1 MRECIESLKHTGNL
15 ICIGLDPDL
24 DKIPLEFSSFD
35 SKEAIILFISE
46 IVKLTSKYA
55 AAFKIQK
62 AFIDLYG
69 GPTLLKK
76 LVEICHKMCP
86 EKPVFIDCKIG
97 DTKNTMRVYLKNI
110 FENANADGV
119 VINPFMGREIFE
131 ALQKYPDRASLVLIR
146 TSNKG
151 AGIIQDIV
159 INKNGKKLW
168 EYILEKIL
176 QYFNKNENIIPIV
189 SEYSRL
195 SNLRRKFGDELIFLY
210 AGVGVQGG
218 NLNKIISLFNKENSG
233 VIINSSRSILYPYD
247 KEDKNWRSKVICAIE
262 DLHKKILD
270 IRGKNVQK

>member
-1 MRECIESLKHTGNL
+1 MRECIESLKHSDNL
-15 ICIGLDPDL
+15 ICVGLDPDL
-24 DKIPLEFSSFD
+24 NKIPLEFSSLD
-35 SKEAIILFISE
+35 SIGAITSFISE

-62 AFIDLYG
+62 AFIDLYD

-76 LVEICHKMCP
+76 IVKICHKICP

-97 DTKNTMRVYLKNI
+97 DIENTMSIYLKNI

-159 INKNGKKLW
+159 INKNGKRLC

-176 QYFNKNENIIPIV
+176 RYLNKNKNIIPIV

-210 AGVGVQGG
+210 AGVGAQGG
-218 NLNKIISLFNKENSG
+218 NLNKIISLLNKENSG

-247 KEDKNWRSKVICAIE
+247 KEDKNWRSKVVYAIE
-262 DLHKKILD
+262 ELNKKILD
-270 IRGKNVQK
+270 IKGKNVQK